1 MAAFSK
7 SLPQK
12 DKAAIEKAKSNP
24 NNMLGFVLTQKTTC

>member
-12 DKAAIEKAKSNP
+12 DKAAIEKAKSHP
-24 NNMLGFVLTQKTTC
+24 NNMLGLA